1 MNHSKVKTG
10 HWELAVCLIVPPVVI
25 IVMLLCGFVY
35 ERKQERLLTQRSSLL
50 SQIPGLEQ
58 TKRMAQQVLKPF
70 IVPGVAKDRAADLSL
85 CVSDAAQKFGVVV
98 GSSSVEKQGDSG
110 GGVWI
115 DYKVTLS
122 GEGPL
127 TSLIAFLDYLGQP
140 QRRFRAAQVSLRTL
154 RLIPET
160 TCSADLVLIS
170 RVVADRNGNSG
181 VGQVGDITPAM
192 AADIE
197 VKLDKTVAGVK
208 GWLAEPVTALS
219 LKNLQNRTPFI
230 PPDPSQVEVDSQVSF
245 RLTGVVR
252 EKNNPMIMTDKGVF
266 GVGDEVDGFKVE
278 AINEDK
284 VTVVSKGGRRETVRL
299 YREKGAL

>member
-1 MNHSKVKTG
+1 MNSSKVKTG

-25 IVMLLCGFVY
+25 IAILLCGFVY
-35 ERKQERLLTQRSSLL
+35 ERKQEQLLTQRGNLL
-50 SQIPGLEQ
+50 GLIPGLEQ
-58 TKRMAQQVLKPF
+58 TKRRAQQVLKPF
-70 IVPGVAKDRAADLSL
+70 IVPGVVKDRAADLSL
-85 CVSDAAQKFGVVV
+85 CVSDAAQKFGFVI
-98 GSSSVEKQGDSG
+98 GSSSVEKHSDPGA
-110 GGVWI
+110 GVWM

-170 RVVADRNGNSG
+170 RVVTDRNGNSG
-181 VGQVGDITPAM
+181 VAQVIDISPAM
-192 AADIE
+192 AADIG

-208 GWLAEPVTALS
+208 GWLAEPVTALP

-278 AINEDK
+278 AISEDK

-299 YREKGAL
+299 YKGGGGM